1 MSGEKMSKSLGNTLS
16 IPNMLEKV
24 RPVELRYYLG
34 SANYRSMLEYSEE
47 ALQEAAVGYRRI
59 EAFLQRVVSR
69 TGSEPQITT
78 WTAAFERALDDDL
91 GVPAALAEIHTQV
104 RAGNAALEAGDQQ
117 RAHEVAGTVRA
128 KADVLG
134 IDPLSE
140 QWRDSSTSASAR
152 AMEALDVLVGA
163 ELDRRAA
170 ARAEKNW
177 AVADEVRD
185 RLNEAGIVIT
195 DTAAGP
201 EWSLQE
207 EK

>member
-1 MSGEKMSKSLGNTLS
+1 M
-16 IPNMLEKV
+16 
-24 RPVELRYYLG
+24 
-34 SANYRSMLEYSEE
+34 
-47 ALQEAAVGYRRI
+47 
-59 EAFLQRVVSR
+59 
-69 TGSEPQITT
+69 
-78 WTAAFERALDDDL
+78 
-91 GVPAALAEIHTQV
+91 
-104 RAGNAALEAGDQQ
+104 
-117 RAHEVAGTVRA
+117 
-128 KADVLG
+128 ADVLG

-140 QWRDSSTSASAR
+140 QWRDNSTSTSTR

>member
-1 MSGEKMSKSLGNTLS
+1 M
-16 IPNMLEKV
+16 
-24 RPVELRYYLG
+24 
-34 SANYRSMLEYSEE
+34 
-47 ALQEAAVGYRRI
+47 
-59 EAFLQRVVSR
+59 
-69 TGSEPQITT
+69 
-78 WTAAFERALDDDL
+78 
-91 GVPAALAEIHTQV
+91 
-104 RAGNAALEAGDQQ
+104 
-117 RAHEVAGTVRA
+117 
-128 KADVLG
+128 ADVLG